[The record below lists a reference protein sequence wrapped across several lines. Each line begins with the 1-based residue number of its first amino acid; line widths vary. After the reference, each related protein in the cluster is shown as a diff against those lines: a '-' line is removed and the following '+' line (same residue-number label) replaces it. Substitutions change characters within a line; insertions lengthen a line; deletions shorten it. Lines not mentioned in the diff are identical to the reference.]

1 MTKAPRGRGKK
12 DAREKTKVLPNLDR
26 AAPPEFWQMGID
38 AFEELTCALL
48 DKEPSVDRA
57 DLYHTRFDAQY
68 GIDAFGETADGL
80 IVASSKRYQ
89 TIRKGWMARWSD
101 DFLKHWEAVWRAQG
115 VIKFV
120 LVTAAHTHS
129 RERLADIAAE
139 KARFKAFGIIYEVW
153 SPRQLQE
160 RLRPY
165 PGLVS
170 QYLAPEFVARICG
183 ELETGAF
190 GAVAHAQDLSALQDA
205 LAGFIESRVDV
216 AARSIEMG
224 RPSEATGELD
234 AVRAMP
240 QWQLLPG
247 PLRARILRLQGS
259 VALSRGDVE
268 TADQLSAEG
277 DKLSATDE
285 PRLRANIAFHRDGAT
300 AALAAL
306 ETPTTDAG
314 RGLKAAFLIAL
325 EDFEG
330 ARAELAAMTADTPE
344 GRRVQGHIA
353 LAEGDLE
360 GAAKEAEEGLAL
372 APQSLPLQR
381 LAAMAKY
388 ASALSPVTP
397 RELFRYPAPVSAA
410 FVRRDDAAQQNLA
423 AALAIFESLRPLAG
437 RLAQEFDDIWRLACL
452 CNITGREADAT
463 AVARVILASRPD
475 AAVVIAWAL
484 ARDLQVDLKP
494 SRIALRAALFK
505 GDIEPNGVR
514 ALGWLTEAPDR
525 PSLAGDV
532 EGLLERGG
540 WPDLVAEELTSLLAR
555 LRDRGGEGDEAED
568 RRVGDILDSGDVD
581 RIAAEF
587 ARHVEAGVPH
597 PALLALATG
606 LAVNEAWAALAT
618 GEQLLLAF
626 ETSEAVRL
634 AAFAAHNTG
643 NVSRALQILQ
653 DHLCL
658 FPGGRLPYDLR
669 RLEVRALAAAGQPG
683 AGLER
688 AAGLA
693 DETKAAKDRLLE
705 AKLRLEIGD
714 LHGAAQLLEALLAEG
729 QLGAQDSLAWAQH
742 LAGEERET
750 ARALWRHATS
760 QPLSDPLAMSAYHLA
775 FGLGLD
781 NERPELS
788 AVATRLAQV
797 PGSGVEAVE
806 LDRVVEIMRRDQER
820 AAELDALWVDGK
832 APIHAVAAAARI
844 SLAELFDVSSAPDAR
859 LRPIFIRS
867 GALGAPQTGPPLGT
881 TGRLFVDVTAL
892 LMADQLGLLETVT
905 RLTTPHLAASTI
917 ATLLAM
923 ENRVRHPQPRRAI
936 AARAVLDQIGHGVGA
951 VAPNTA
957 IRITHE
963 AKDGSVALND
973 LMVALGSDPDA
984 PAWTALGIAP
994 GAALVFCEQTLD
1006 LVADANR
1013 LDQLI
1018 GDFDVYAD
1026 AEALELSR
1034 EEVARAARGEALAAR
1049 VAKLRARLA
1058 DGIAKGQFT
1067 VTPSLPSEDAEEDAG
1082 DERPLA
1088 LALREIIR
1096 AADSLQDR
1104 IWIDDRMVSGFTQFG
1119 VARVVGLLDI
1129 LSVLRLQH
1137 GLDDETWYAKLLELR
1152 AGGCLFIPITADEV
1166 LRWLARAPVR
1176 DGVVVET
1183 SELTTLRRYAGLVLR
1198 YQDRLRVQPGDGALA
1213 GQPLELP
1220 AALGLRQLMREC
1232 VVERWNAQVSVETAR
1247 AQSDWLWRAF
1257 RSEHPP
1263 QPPAGPI
1270 VTPIL
1275 FAALNF
1281 AELIAGGLQIVS
1293 VGEMRAYQRRAAYF
1307 AWVDEVAIHGRF
1319 KMDPHL
1325 GRETATFARSLLRVD
1340 EGFEV
1345 KLKAKERRELRKLT
1359 RIVFS
1364 QLPPEVQEVIGD
1376 ESLLKDLGIDS
1387 SGILGIQSL
1396 QFLGSEFWR
1405 AAAKSL
1411 ASGRASLT
1419 TIDGKKVAMTRRA
1432 DLADGF
1438 GLQLDGLPPLADS
1451 TIGLLAA
1458 DPASRAA
1465 ALELTLSQ
1473 LDVPSD
1479 ERDTVRAEIS
1489 AAQSP
1494 HHIMRLVDDLRR
1506 RSIGAYFGGL
1516 ARDVQT
1522 GDTPV
1527 SRLDP
1532 PPARDWLRY
1541 LRWVPGD
1548 DAIAATASR
1557 LVADVGG
1564 REAARRLASLPVT
1577 LPDAL
1582 SRQFVEEDG
1591 PNAVTVMARIH
1602 RLRALRLAG
1611 GATPEALATETD
1623 LVVRASL
1630 DHGALHAAALRF
1642 AARSFEYQEDWETL
1656 APEEKHVV
1664 VWCYADHLTDMVLRL
1679 SLQPTPIA
1687 KMLQEQADNTA
1698 AYRSLELERGYDDT
1712 PWRAGVMSHRGILL
1726 AGLEH
1731 GLGFEVA
1738 EKLPLS
1744 DAQGDRLREAACAQT
1759 DQGTWVSSPDRGRLG
1774 EGRLPTWLTRPDPDA
1789 IVPNG
1794 AHIEAELVAVV
1805 AGLADAPYAAQSWRF
1820 LLAFGRPVLPVG
1832 SMDDLS
1838 TVLTGMDLSRIV
1850 ALPDGGDLLQMVADI
1865 AGRLAPQPA
1874 SDAVLNGLVALSRT
1888 WLGPPESEDFE
1899 ERLHTLVEAAA
1910 AAARTYDGTG
1920 RQRLSQFLGALFTA
1934 RPDVA
1939 GALRPILDML
1949 VDVTPVMH
1957 ARPFWRALVAAR
1969 SY

>member
-1 MTKAPRGRGKK
+1 M
-12 DAREKTKVLPNLDR
+12 LPNLDR

-48 DKEPSVDRA
+48 DKEPGVDRA

-101 DFLKHWEAVWRAQG
+101 DFLKHWEAIWRAQG
-115 VIKFV
+115 VVKFV

-139 KARFKAFGIIYEVW
+139 KARFTRFGVTYEVW

-160 RLRPY
+160 RLRPF

-183 ELETGAF
+183 DLEAGAF
-190 GAVAHAQDLSALQDA
+190 GAVARTEDLSALQDA
-205 LAGFIESRVDV
+205 LAGFIESRVEV
-216 AARSIEMG
+216 AARSIELG
-224 RPSEATGELD
+224 RPSEAAGELD

-240 QWQLLPG
+240 QWQHLPG
-247 PLRARILRLQGS
+247 ALRARILRLQGS
-259 VALSRGDVE
+259 VALSRGDVDV
-268 TADQLSAEG
+268 ADQLSAEG

-285 PRLRANIAFHRDGAT
+285 PRLRANIAFHRDGAA

-353 LAEGDLE
+353 LAEGNLE
-360 GAAKEAEEGLAL
+360 AAGKEAETGLAL

-437 RLAQEFDDIWRLACL
+437 RLAQEFDDTWRLACL
-452 CNITGREADAT
+452 CNMTGREADAT

-494 SRIALRAALFK
+494 SRLALRAALFK
-505 GDIEPNGVR
+505 GDVEPNGVR
-514 ALGWLTEAPDR
+514 ALGWLTENSDR

-532 EGLLERGG
+532 EALLERGG
-540 WPDLVAEELTSLLAR
+540 WPELVAEELAALLAR
-555 LRDRGGEGDEAED
+555 LRDRSDEREEAEE
-568 RRVGDILDSGDVD
+568 RRVGDILNSGDVD
-581 RIAAEF
+581 RIAVEF

-597 PALLALATG
+597 PALLALGTG
-606 LAVNEAWAALAT
+606 LAVNDAWPALAT

-653 DHLCL
+653 DHLGL

-683 AGLER
+683 VGLER
-688 AAGLA
+688 AVGLA

-714 LHGAAQLLEALLAEG
+714 LQGVAQLLEALLADG
-729 QLGAQDSLAWAQH
+729 QLGAQDSLAWAQR
-742 LAGEERET
+742 LAGEELET
-750 ARALWRHATS
+750 ARALWRHATA
-760 QPLSDPLAMSAYHLA
+760 QPLPDPLAMGAYHLA
-775 FGLGLD
+775 FGLGLE

-788 AVATRLAQV
+788 EVAARLAQV
-797 PGSGVEAVE
+797 PDSGVEVVE
-806 LDRVVEIMRRDQER
+806 LDRVVEIMRRDHER
-820 AAELDALWVDGK
+820 AAELDAMWVDGK
-832 APIHAVAAAARI
+832 SPVHAIAAAARI
-844 SLAELFDVSSAPDAR
+844 SLAELFDVSAAPEAR

-867 GALGAPQTGPPLGT
+867 GALGAPQTGPALAT
-881 TGRLFVDVTAL
+881 TGRLFIDVTGL
-892 LMADQLGLLETVT
+892 LMADQLNLLETVA

-923 ENRVRHPQPRRAI
+923 ENRVRHPQPRRAA
-936 AARAVLDQIGHGVGA
+936 AARAVLDQVGHGVGA
-951 VAPNTA
+951 VAPSTA
-957 IRITHE
+957 MRVTHE
-963 AKDGSVALND
+963 AKDGAIALSD
-973 LMVALGSDPDA
+973 LMAALGSDRDA
-984 PAWTALGIAP
+984 PAWTALGVAP
-994 GAALVFCEQTLD
+994 RAALVFCEQTLD
-1006 LVADANR
+1006 LVADADR
-1013 LDQLI
+1013 LDELI

-1034 EEVARAARGEALAAR
+1034 EEVARAVRGQALATR

-1058 DGIAKGQFT
+1058 DGIAKGHFT
-1067 VTPSLPSEDAEEDAG
+1067 IAPSLPSEDGDEESG

-1096 AADSLQDR
+1096 AADVPNDR
-1104 IWIDDRMVSGFTQFG
+1104 VWIDDRMISGFTQFG

-1129 LSVLRLQH
+1129 LSVLRREH
-1137 GLDDETWYAKLLELR
+1137 GLEDEDWYAKLLELR

-1176 DGVVVET
+1176 DGMVVET

-1198 YQDRLRVQPGDGALA
+1198 FQDRLRVQPADGALA
-1213 GQPLELP
+1213 SQPLELP
-1220 AALGLRQLMREC
+1220 AALGLRQVMREC
-1232 VVERWNAQVSVETAR
+1232 VVERWNAQVSVEIAR
-1247 AQSDWLWRAF
+1247 AQSDWLWRAL

-1263 QPPAGPI
+1263 QPPTGPI
-1270 VTPIL
+1270 VTPLL

-1281 AELIAGGLQIVS
+1281 AELIAGGLQIGS
-1293 VGEMRAYQRRAAYF
+1293 VGEMNAYQRRAAYF
-1307 AWVDEVAIHGRF
+1307 AWVDEVAIRGRF
-1319 KMDPHL
+1319 RMDPQL
-1325 GRETATFARSLLRVD
+1325 GRETATIARSLLRVD
-1340 EGFEV
+1340 EGFEL
-1345 KLKAKERRELRKLT
+1345 KLKAKERRQLRTLT
-1359 RIVFS
+1359 RVVFS
-1364 QLPPEVQEVIGD
+1364 QLPPDVQEVIGD
-1376 ESLLKDLGIDS
+1376 ESLLKDLGVDS

-1405 AAAKSL
+1405 AAQKAL
-1411 ASGRASLT
+1411 ASGRARLT
-1419 TIDGKKVAMTRRA
+1419 TIDGTKVAMTRRV
-1432 DLADGF
+1432 DLADGV
-1438 GLQLDGLPPLADS
+1438 GLQLDGLPPLADC

-1458 DPASRAA
+1458 DAATRAA
-1465 ALELTLSQ
+1465 ALERTLFQ
-1473 LDVPSD
+1473 LDVPLD
-1479 ERDTVRAEIS
+1479 EHDAVRAEIS
-1489 AAQSP
+1489 GAQAP

-1516 ARDVQT
+1516 ARDVQA
-1522 GDTPV
+1522 GDTSV

-1532 PPARDWLRY
+1532 PPARDWLRFV
-1541 LRWVPGD
+1541 RWVPGG
-1548 DAIAATASR
+1548 DAIAATALR
-1557 LVADVGG
+1557 LVADLGP
-1564 REAARRLASLPVT
+1564 REATRRLASLPVS

-1582 SRQFVEEDG
+1582 SRQFLDEEG
-1591 PNAVTVMARIH
+1591 PNTITVMARIH
-1602 RLRALRLAG
+1602 RLRALRVAG
-1611 GATPEALATETD
+1611 NPSPEALAGEAD
-1623 LVVRASL
+1623 LVVQASV

-1642 AARSFEYQEDWETL
+1642 AARSFEYQEDWESLT
-1656 APEEKHVV
+1656 PEEKHVV

-1679 SLQPTPIA
+1679 NFQPAPIA
-1687 KMLQEQADNTA
+1687 EMLQEHAENTA

-1726 AGLEH
+1726 AGLEY

-1738 EKLPLS
+1738 ERLALS

-1759 DQGTWVSSPDRGRLG
+1759 DQGAWVSSPDRGRLA
-1774 EGRLPTWLTRPDPDA
+1774 EGRMPTWLTRPDPDA

-1794 AHIEAELVAVV
+1794 AHIEAELVDVV
-1805 AGLADAPYAAQSWRF
+1805 TGLADDPYAAQPWNF
-1820 LLAFGRPVLPVG
+1820 LLAFGRPALPGG
-1832 SMDDLS
+1832 SMDDLG
-1838 TVLTGMDLSRIV
+1838 TVLAGMDLSRII
-1850 ALPDGGDLLQMVADI
+1850 ALPDGGNLLRMVADI

-1899 ERLHTLVEAAA
+1899 GRLHTLVEAAA
-1910 AAARTYDGTG
+1910 AAARAYDGTG
-1920 RQRLSQFLGALFTA
+1920 RQRLSNFLGALFAA
-1934 RPDVA
+1934 RPDAA
-1939 GALRPILDML
+1939 GPLRPILDML

-1957 ARPFWRALVAAR
+1957 ATPFWRALVAAR